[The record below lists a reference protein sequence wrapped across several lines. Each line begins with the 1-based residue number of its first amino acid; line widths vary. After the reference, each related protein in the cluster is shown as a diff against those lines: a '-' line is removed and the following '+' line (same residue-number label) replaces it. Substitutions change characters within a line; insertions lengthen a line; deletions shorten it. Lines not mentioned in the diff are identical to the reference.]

1 MTLRESVCVLWATI
15 IGFLPSILY
24 ILKTLDWNNSD
35 KSIYERLYSCIKYGL
50 PLVGEDALKRIS
62 GFIMNIFASW
72 LPTNLFAIHTI
83 CFNAAITAETVTD
96 AYAAA
101 LFVLIPSKKED
112 KIEHYHEE
120 RDNLISYRRT
130 TAPIVFI
137 ISVITCF
144 IVVIITHA
152 STNINE
158 CLFYEIFY
166 ATIFIPV
173 VFSTPLK
180 DFLTMQGKTKTV
192 FLSTLCGIPAYI
204 LIPLIGVSIPY
215 PEIGLALFGITGMI
229 QVSIRLIMYTKA
241 VNKLDAGYNYI
252 LDQNR

>member
-1 MTLRESVCVLWATI
+1 
-15 IGFLPSILY
+15 
-24 ILKTLDWNNSD
+24 
-35 KSIYERLYSCIKYGL
+35 
-50 PLVGEDALKRIS
+50 
-62 GFIMNIFASW
+62 MNIFASW
-72 LPTNLFAIHTI
+72 LPNNLFAIHAI

-144 IVVIITHA
+144 IVVIITHV

-180 DFLTMQGKTKTV
+180 DFLIMQGKTKTV

-204 LIPLIGVSIPY
+204 LIPLIGASIPY
-215 PEIGLALFGITGMI
+215 PGIGLVLFGITGMA
-229 QVSIRLIMYTKA
+229 QVSIRLIMYTRA
-241 VNKLDAGYNYI
+241 VSKLDAKYNYI
-252 LDQNR
+252 LDQDR